1 MPPGIASI
9 TVEAQHTKNMTLIG
23 TLFRSS
29 LGRKYVMGVTGL
41 LLFLF
46 VVIHILGNLQ
56 IFLGPVSINEYAVS
70 LKSRP
75 WLLWPMRIGLL
86 VIALLHITT
95 AIQLALENREARPVK
110 YATGTP
116 IASTYAARTI
126 VISGLIILAF
136 VLFHLGHFTLGFVDR
151 DLLTLEDAMGR
162 HDVYR
167 MMVTGF
173 SNPFVS
179 GFYIVSMLLLSLHL
193 SHGLTSAFQSI
204 GLRSQRTLRGLQ
216 LVAAFAVTLIFLA
229 SCMIPIAVLSGLI
242 N

>member
-1 MPPGIASI
+1 
-9 TVEAQHTKNMTLIG
+9 MTLFG

-29 LGRKYVMGVTGL
+29 LGRKYVMGVTGV

-46 VVIHILGNLQ
+46 VVAHTLGNLQ
-56 IFLGPVSINEYAVS
+56 IFLGPVSINDYAVA

-86 VIALLHITT
+86 AIALLHIIS
-95 AIQLALENREARPVK
+95 AIQLAIENRRARPVK
-110 YATGTP
+110 YVRGTP
-116 IASTYAARTI
+116 IASTYGARTI

-136 VLFHLGHFTLGFVDR
+136 VLFHLGHFTLGFVDK

-173 SNPFVS
+173 SNPVVS
-179 GFYIVSMLLLSLHL
+179 AFYIVSMLLLSLHL

-204 GLRSQRTLRGLQ
+204 GLRSQRTVRGLQ
-216 LVAAFAVTLIFLA
+216 LLAAFASTLIFLA
-229 SCMIPIAVLSGLI
+229 SCTIPVAVLFGLI